1 MSISDT
7 HGKLRECDN
16 TLTEFY
22 MSSFDWIRLSLEKD
36 HQTENEDDGSV
47 AVATAKPELKPPSK
61 YKVILINDDYTP
73 MDFVVEILEQF
84 FRMSRE
90 RATQVM
96 LQVHT
101 EGSAV
106 CGIYTRYV
114 AETRAEQVNRYAR
127 EHQHPLLCKIQK
139 DS

>member
-1 MSISDT
+1 
-7 HGKLRECDN
+7 
-16 TLTEFY
+16 
-22 MSSFDWIRLSLEKD
+22 MSSFDWIRLSLDKD
-36 HQTENEDDGSV
+36 HQTESDDGDA
-47 AVATAKPELKPPSK
+47 AVATAKPKLQPPPM

-96 LQVHT
+96 LRVHT

-106 CGIYTRYV
+106 CGIYTRDI
-114 AETRAEQVNRYAR
+114 AETRAEQVNQYAR
-127 EHQHPLLCKIQK
+127 EHQHPLMCKTQK
-139 DS
+139 DNS